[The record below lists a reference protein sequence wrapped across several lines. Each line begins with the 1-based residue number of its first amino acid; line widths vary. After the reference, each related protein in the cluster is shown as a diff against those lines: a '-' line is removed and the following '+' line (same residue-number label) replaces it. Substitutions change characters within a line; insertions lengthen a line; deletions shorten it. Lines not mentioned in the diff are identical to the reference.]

1 MAGIISFGAYVPFW
15 RLSKSMIAQKLK
27 GERPVAS
34 FDEDSIT
41 MAVAAGAECLKGID
55 RQTIDGLFFAST
67 TSPYKEKLA
76 AITVA
81 TALDL
86 PKDIMVADFANS
98 LRAGTM
104 AVRSALDAVKSGSAR
119 RVLVIAADCRVGEPQ
134 SVWERNC
141 GDGAGAILIGDSP
154 MIANMGSVYSACDE
168 ILDVWRSDEDR
179 FIRSSEGRFIAEEG
193 YLRLTGEAISG
204 LMQKYDLKKEEFTG
218 LVLAIPDN
226 RRPPELAKKLGF
238 DVKRVQDSL
247 LDQIGDSGCAY
258 SIMLLNAALE
268 EAKTGDKIL
277 WTSYGNGSDAFILTT
292 TAERE
297 KAAGRRSLKD
307 FVQSKQLL
315 PDYATYLRWRKIIPE
330 SRPAY
335 PLGEIAVAALH
346 REQAQNYRLHGGK
359 CTACGTLQYPPQ
371 RICVKCQAKDQIE
384 LVRLSDKKVELVT
397 YSLDYGSWSPQ
408 MPSIASVVNFEGGG
422 RMECFT
428 VDWKSQGDIVDG
440 MPLEMTFRKL
450 YLRDG
455 IQQYLWKSMPLRA

>member
-297 KAAGRRSLKD
+297 KPPAGG
-307 FVQSKQLL
+307 V
-315 PDYATYLRWRKIIPE
+315 
-330 SRPAY
+330 
-335 PLGEIAVAALH
+335 
-346 REQAQNYRLHGGK
+346 
-359 CTACGTLQYPPQ
+359 
-371 RICVKCQAKDQIE
+371 
-384 LVRLSDKKVELVT
+384 
-397 YSLDYGSWSPQ
+397 
-408 MPSIASVVNFEGGG
+408 
-422 RMECFT
+422 
-428 VDWKSQGDIVDG
+428 
-440 MPLEMTFRKL
+440 
-450 YLRDG
+450 
-455 IQQYLWKSMPLRA
+455 